1 MNVGVVRSLALRA
14 RRDLTAKFV
23 PSWSLKAVPSARPLM
38 VVTCLGSFLVGVV
51 KSGALDC
58 LDEMEE
64 SLPVRR
70 SLIVVVLVW
79 KASKRV
85 MVRLSNRSDCEG
97 A

>member
-1 MNVGVVRSLALRA
+1 MYVGVVRSLSLRA
-14 RRDLTAKFV
+14 RRELTAEFV
-23 PSWSLKAVPSARPLM
+23 PSWSLKAFPSATPLI
-38 VVTCLGSFLVGVV
+38 VVTCVGSFLVGLVT
-51 KSGALDC
+51 SGALDC

-64 SLPVRR
+64 SLPARR

-85 MVRLSNRSDCEG
+85 MVRLSNGSDCEG